1 MTNKLLDAQTVYEQA
16 RQEQSRNGA
25 VPLRP
30 LPPWEKLPPEIRE
43 AMIHIFYAGRLE
55 AIREEDNRGA
65 RS

>member
-1 MTNKLLDAQTVYEQA
+1 MTGKLLNAQTAYEQA
-16 RQEQSRNGA
+16 RREQSPNGA

-43 AMIHIFYAGRLE
+43 AIIHIFYAGRLE